1 MTNLLTAST
10 VARRVLLVEDEALVA
25 MHIADILD
33 NAGFDV
39 VGPCATVAEALSR
52 LDQPSCCDAA
62 ILDAQLRNES
72 ALPVAERLAKL
83 DIRFVVTTGYN
94 RGQLSGELALA
105 PIIAKPVDAED
116 LVRQLR
122 EITPGAGLETSEG
135 F

>member
-1 MTNLLTAST
+1 VTTSLTAST
-10 VARRVLLVEDEALVA
+10 AAVRVLVVEDEALVA
-25 MHIADILD
+25 MHITDIL
-33 NAGFDV
+33 NSAGFDV

-52 LDQPSCCDAA
+52 LAQPSCCDAA

-83 DIRFVVTTGYN
+83 DIRFIVATGYN

-105 PIIAKPVDAED
+105 PIIAKPVDAQD

-135 F
+135 L

>member
-1 MTNLLTAST
+1 MTISLTTST
-10 VARRVLLVEDEALVA
+10 AAVRVLVVEDEALVA
-25 MHIADILD
+25 MHITDILD
-33 NAGFDV
+33 SAGFDV
-39 VGPCATVAEALSR
+39 VGPCATVAEALSL

-83 DIRFVVTTGYN
+83 HIRFVVATGYH
-94 RGQLSGELALA
+94 RGQLLGELALA
-105 PIIAKPVDAED
+105 PIIAKPIDAKQ

-122 EITPGAGLETSEG
+122 KMIPRAGLETSEG